1 MSMEMKLLLNCLLV
15 ISLFSCSLNPVIDEL
30 NTQGECLREELVV
43 EPVPRWECVEYAV
56 LEKGLPNIQETANQD
71 LLSLPIPKNPI
82 VVAVYPNSFT
92 DQTGQRKSNSEF
104 ALFSTAIT
112 QQPNA
117 LLIRAL
123 KHAGDG
129 KFFRVVE
136 RVGLD
141 NLTKERQ
148 LIRSAREQT
157 ANEEEKKKALRPLLF
172 AGILIEGAVI
182 SYEANLESG
191 GIGARYLGIG
201 NSIQYRE
208 DNITVSLRMVSV
220 ATGEVL
226 LEVLSQKTIFSYG
239 KSEDVFR
246 FIEANTE
253 LVEVELG
260 NARNE
265 SSTIALMKAIEGG
278 VLEIVETGYE
288 KGFWVLQNKNEGV
301 ELNDEE

>member
-1 MSMEMKLLLNCLLV
+1 MAQLQKSQYLLVLLL
-15 ISLFSCSLNPVIDEL
+15 SSCSIFDQLEDTYE
-30 NTQGECLREELVV
+30 QRFSDKDVV
-43 EPVPRWECVEYAV
+43 S
-56 LEKGLPNIQETANQD
+56 IQD
-71 LLSLPIPKNPI
+71 LQSIELRNVSPPEVSP
-82 VVAVYPNSFT
+82 VVAVYPSAFT

-157 ANEEEKKKALRPLLF
+157 ATEEDKKKALRPLLF
-172 AGILIEGAVI
+172 AGVLMEGAVI
-182 SYEANLESG
+182 SYESNLESG

-201 NSIQYRE
+201 SSIMYRE
-208 DNITVSLRMVSV
+208 DNVTVSLRMVSV

-246 FIEANTE
+246 FIESGTE
-253 LVEVELG
+253 LVEIELG

-265 SSTIALMKAIEGG
+265 SSTIALMKAIEGA
-278 VLEIVETGYE
+278 VLELVEQGYNRNY
-288 KGFWVLQNKNEGV
+288 WVLQSENKE
-301 ELNDEE
+301 

>member
-1 MSMEMKLLLNCLLV
+1 MVQLPKSLFLLALLL
-15 ISLFSCSLNPVIDEL
+15 SSCSTLDQIEDTYE
-30 NTQGECLREELVV
+30 QR
-43 EPVPRWECVEYAV
+43 YSKDIAQ
-56 LEKGLPNIQETANQD
+56 IQD
-71 LLSLPIPKNPI
+71 LQSPELKNVPIPQVSP
-82 VVAVYPNSFT
+82 VVAVYPMSFT

-157 ANEEEKKKALRPLLF
+157 ANEEEKTKALRPLLF

>member
-1 MSMEMKLLLNCLLV
+1 MVQLPKSLFLLALLL
-15 ISLFSCSLNPVIDEL
+15 SSCSTLDQIEDTYEQRFSKDVAKIQDIQSQEL
-30 NTQGECLREELVV
+30 KNV
-43 EPVPRWECVEYAV
+43 
-56 LEKGLPNIQETANQD
+56 
-71 LLSLPIPKNPI
+71 PIPQVSP
-82 VVAVYPNSFT
+82 VVAVYPMSFT

-148 LIRSAREQT
+148 LIRSAREQS

-172 AGILIEGAVI
+172 AGILIEGAVL

-191 GIGARYLGIG
+191 GSGARYLGIG
-201 NSIQYRE
+201 ASVQYRE
-208 DNITVSLRMVSV
+208 DNITISMRMVSV

-239 KSEDVFR
+239 RSEDVFR
-246 FIEANTE
+246 FVEANTE
-253 LVEVELG
+253 LVEVEFG

-278 VLEIVETGYE
+278 VLEIIETGYE
-288 KGFWVLQNKNEGV
+288 KGFWVLQNNNVGV

>member
-1 MSMEMKLLLNCLLV
+1 MAQLQKSQYLLVLLL
-15 ISLFSCSLNPVIDEL
+15 SSCSTLDQFEDTYEQRFSKDIVSI
-30 NTQGECLREELVV
+30 
-43 EPVPRWECVEYAV
+43 
-56 LEKGLPNIQETANQD
+56 QD
-71 LLSLPIPKNPI
+71 LQSKELKNVPIPEVSP
-82 VVAVYPNSFT
+82 VVAVYPTAFT

-129 KFFRVVE
+129 NFFRVVE

-157 ANEEEKKKALRPLLF
+157 ATEEDKKKALRPLLF

-191 GIGARYLGIG
+191 GVGARYLGIG
-201 NSIQYRE
+201 NSVPYRE
-208 DNITVSLRMVSV
+208 DNITVALRMVSV

-253 LVEVELG
+253 LVEIELG

-265 SSTIALMKAIEGG
+265 SSTIALMKAIEGA
-278 VLEIVETGYE
+278 VLELVQIGYNR
-288 KGFWVLQNKNEGV
+288 KYWVLQKENQGV
-301 ELNDEE
+301 KLNDEIKINKPDCDADCVDNIRG

>member
-1 MSMEMKLLLNCLLV
+1 MVLLL
-15 ISLFSCSLNPVIDEL
+15 SSCSIFDQFEDTYEQRFSAEN
-30 NTQGECLREELVV
+30 VV
-43 EPVPRWECVEYAV
+43 
-56 LEKGLPNIQETANQD
+56 NIQD
-71 LLSLPIPKNPI
+71 LQSVELKQAPIPKVSP
-82 VVAVYPNSFT
+82 VVAVYPTAFT

-157 ANEEEKKKALRPLLF
+157 ATEDEKKKALRPLLF

-201 NSIQYRE
+201 NSVQYRE
-208 DNITVSLRMVSV
+208 DNITVSMRMVSV

-226 LEVLSQKTIFSYG
+226 LEVLSRKTIFSYG

-246 FIEANTE
+246 FIEAGTE
-253 LVEVELG
+253 LVEIELG

-278 VLEIVETGYE
+278 VLEIINQGY
-288 KGFWVLQNKNEGV
+288 KKSFWILQNDNEGV
-301 ELNDEE
+301 ELNDEDIDEPSCDAECIDNIRG

>member
-1 MSMEMKLLLNCLLV
+1 MAQLQKLQYLLVLLL
-15 ISLFSCSLNPVIDEL
+15 SSCSIFDQYEDTYDQRRQADIVRI
-30 NTQGECLREELVV
+30 
-43 EPVPRWECVEYAV
+43 
-56 LEKGLPNIQETANQD
+56 QD
-71 LLSLPIPKNPI
+71 LQSPKLKNVQLPQVSP
-82 VVAVYPNSFT
+82 VVAVYPTAFT

-157 ANEEEKKKALRPLLF
+157 ASDEEKKKALRPLLF

-191 GIGARYLGIG
+191 GVGARYLGVG
-201 NSIQYRE
+201 NSVQYRE

-246 FIEANTE
+246 FIESGTE
-253 LVEVELG
+253 LVEIELG

-278 VLEIVETGYE
+278 VLEIVNLGYE
-288 KGFWVLQNKNEGV
+288 KGFWILQNEGV
-301 ELNDEE
+301 GVKLDNEE

>member
-1 MSMEMKLLLNCLLV
+1 MAQSQKLQFLSVLLL
-15 ISLFSCSLNPVIDEL
+15 SSCSIFDQFEDTYEQRFSEYDVVSIQNLQSVEL
-30 NTQGECLREELVV
+30 KNV
-43 EPVPRWECVEYAV
+43 EVPKVS
-56 LEKGLPNIQETANQD
+56 P
-71 LLSLPIPKNPI
+71 
-82 VVAVYPNSFT
+82 VVAVYPTAFT

-123 KHAGDG
+123 KHAGNG

-148 LIRSAREQT
+148 LIRSAREQFAT
-157 ANEEEKKKALRPLLF
+157 DEEKKKQLAPLLF

-191 GIGARYLGIG
+191 GVGARYLGIG
-201 NSIQYRE
+201 SSVQYRE

-239 KSEDVFR
+239 KSEDVFK
-246 FIEANTE
+246 FIEAGTE
-253 LVEVELG
+253 LVEIELG

-278 VLEIVETGYE
+278 VLEIVKQGYE
-288 KGFWVLQNKNEGV
+288 KKYWVYNSPTKE
-301 ELNDEE
+301 

>member
-1 MSMEMKLLLNCLLV
+1 MAQLKKLQYLLV
-15 ISLFSCSLNPVIDEL
+15 HLLSSCSIFDQYEDTYDQRRQTDIVRI
-30 NTQGECLREELVV
+30 
-43 EPVPRWECVEYAV
+43 
-56 LEKGLPNIQETANQD
+56 QD
-71 LLSLPIPKNPI
+71 LQSPKLKNVQLPQVSP
-82 VVAVYPNSFT
+82 VVAVYPTAFT

-157 ANEEEKKKALRPLLF
+157 ATDEEKKKALRPLLF

-191 GIGARYLGIG
+191 GVGARYLGVG
-201 NSIQYRE
+201 NSVQYRE

-246 FIEANTE
+246 FIESGTE
-253 LVEVELG
+253 LVEIELG

-278 VLEIVETGYE
+278 VLEIVNLGYE
-288 KGFWVLQNKNEGV
+288 KGFWILQNEGV
-301 ELNDEE
+301 GVKLDNEE